1 VVALAIS
8 LTACAADPPSSVV
21 GISVTGCPPDT
32 ANGTGVVIEP
42 GLVLASA
49 HVLKGADVITVDTRA
64 GRTGA
69 EIVAFDP
76 EMDLALLRLETDPPR
91 SLPVAQKAR
100 DQIEPGKPGRAYVFR
115 DGAVAVLDVRVR
127 RPITIHTEDI
137 YIEGD
142 TFRPG
147 FELEAAI
154 EAGDSGGP
162 VVIDGELVGVLWAR
176 STKAERRAYAIDPVA
191 AGTTIRTQLADG
203 EIDESIDLTRCN

>member
-1 VVALAIS
+1 VAALAIW
-8 LTACAADPPSSVV
+8 LTACAADPPSAVV

-32 ANGTGVVIEP
+32 ANGTGVVIES

-49 HVLKGADVITVDTRA
+49 HVLKGADVITVESRA

-76 EMDLALLRLETDPPR
+76 EMDLALLRLDTEPPR
-91 SLPVAQKAR
+91 RLPVAGNAR
-100 DQIEPGKPGRAYVFR
+100 EQIEPGEPGHAYVFR
-115 DGAVAVLDVRVR
+115 DGAVTVLDVRVL

-147 FELEAAI
+147 FELDAAI

-162 VVIDGELVGVLWAR
+162 VVIDGEVVGVLWAR
-176 STKAERRAYAIDPVA
+176 STQAERRAYAVDPVA
-191 AGTTIRTQLADG
+191 AGATIRTQLADG
-203 EIDESIDLTRCN
+203 AIDESIDLTRCN